1 MDQINLSK
9 NIIEFY
15 NKSGPR
21 TLESN
26 SAVVSGRVY
35 VKLKA

>member
-21 TLESN
+21 TLESKDKK
-26 SAVVSGRVY
+26 RY
-35 VKLKA
+35 L